1 MMGLFLEKV
10 VRSFCSKSAEPYL
23 YASLDQFAGGYTKPK
38 GTKQMPSLCCSSQEM
53 WKSAPMHHTCDAS
66 SFANTWHDY
75 HILLLKSIN
84 TYTNA
89 PTHSHW
95 IR

>member
-53 WKSAPMHHTCDAS
+53 WKSAPTDRELWNIYEKGWMAHT
-66 SFANTWHDY
+66 
-75 HILLLKSIN
+75 
-84 TYTNA
+84 
-89 PTHSHW
+89 
-95 IR
+95 